1 MAETQITRC
10 PHCQTTFRIRLEQLA
25 KAKGA
30 VRCGSCLQVF
40 KAVDNLVPN
49 TPSPKQTAVAK
60 TANPKIAE
68 PKAAAKKVAVA
79 PAAKAA
85 SKVAAKPKAEKPKAT
100 PAPAAKPKKKA
111 ISFDDIPDQI
121 NDDPLE
127 DFGIRQPEKQDNE
140 TFSSNLQ
147 LDDSI
152 FSMQESTK
160 PSRYSLLNDDKD
172 INFDLDDSFGSDS
185 FGSDSFGNDSF
196 GSDNFAS
203 HTADESW
210 ASNLIDDDT
219 PPSKPATD
227 DESWANALLDVD
239 DDLID
244 EIDMG
249 LNTPGA
255 VKEKDDFVPS
265 LDDDSDADQFHLG
278 GDDQFEQ
285 ETVEI
290 ELGVAGSINDLLDE
304 PLNLGSKTKKKS
316 PQPKGQSFT
325 WLWSTGSLIMLFAM
339 IIQVGYFKFDSW
351 SRHPDYRP
359 AYAMACQII
368 DCKLPAIQ
376 NVNEMNTQ
384 HFMVRLHPDVEQA
397 LYIDTLLVNNAA
409 YPQPFPDLNLVF
421 TGLENQVIA
430 SRRFEPREYLA
441 GELAGATVMPLKVPI
456 HIAFEIMNPGAEAV
470 SYRIELA
477 ANH

>member
-40 KAVDNLVPN
+40 KAVDNIVPSN
-49 TPSPKQTAVAK
+49 SSPAK
-60 TANPKIAE
+60 TATPTAVV
-68 PKAAAKKVAVA
+68 PKAAAKKAPVKPAVKAAPKIAPKPKVA
-79 PAAKAA
+79 PI
-85 SKVAAKPKAEKPKAT
+85 
-100 PAPAAKPKKKA
+100 PAPKPQKEE

-127 DFGIRQPEKQDNE
+127 DFGIRQPERQAGE
-140 TFSSNLQ
+140 TFDSNLQ

-152 FSMQESTK
+152 FSMQESAK
-160 PSRYSLLNDDKD
+160 PSRYSLMSQDQNEE
-172 INFDLDDSFGSDS
+172 INYDLDDSFGSDN
-185 FGSDSFGNDSF
+185 FGSHDS
-196 GSDNFAS
+196 
-203 HTADESW
+203 DESW
-210 ASNLIDDDT
+210 ASNLIDDESSS
-219 PPSKPATD
+219 PSKPSAD
-227 DESWANALLDVD
+227 DESWADALLDVD

-249 LNTPGA
+249 FTTPNVA
-255 VKEKDDFVPS
+255 KEKDDFVPS
-265 LDDDSDADQFHLG
+265 LEDDSDADQFHLG
-278 GDDQFEQ
+278 GDEHFEQ

-290 ELGVAGSINDLLDE
+290 ELTVAGTVNDLLDE
-304 PLNLGSKTKKKS
+304 PLNLGNKTKKKL
-316 PQPKGQSFT
+316 PQQKSQSFT

-359 AYAMACQII
+359 AYAMACQVI

-376 NVNEMNTQ
+376 NVNQMNTQ
-384 HFMVRLHPDVEQA
+384 HFMVRLHPDVEKA

-421 TGLENQVIA
+421 TGLENQIIA

-456 HIAFEIMNPGAEAV
+456 HIAFEIMNPGPEAV